1 VRESALLFRYT
12 KTRGLTRDL
21 PPGYLRKGT
30 LTMANKCLGLGLVPI
45 ALPLFLLIPFPALA
59 CGYTDL
65 LCPLK
70 DTFHGAVNRYVG
82 EREN

>member
-1 VRESALLFRYT
+1 
-12 KTRGLTRDL
+12 
-21 PPGYLRKGT
+21 
-30 LTMANKCLGLGLVPI
+30 MANKCLGLGLVPI

-65 LCPLK
+65 LCSLK